1 MSLRKNLKRSYM
13 LGKAQKTKK
22 QRKKGRK
29 FVNDLN
35 KVDKFTKQ
43 KGDGKGKARAAASL
57 NRNAVRAGMAVT
69 GAKQAAGGAKAKL
82 KSKGKGVR
90 KALSSAH
97 KAAISRALKG
107 KKRIKRALKR

>member
-1 MSLRKNLKRSYM
+1 MALRKNLKQSYK
-13 LGKAQKTKK
+13 LGRAQKTKK

-29 FVNDLN
+29 FLSDLN
-35 KVDKFTKQ
+35 KVDKMFPS
-43 KGDGKGKARAAASL
+43 KGIRKAKAAAKA
-57 NRNAVRAGMAVT
+57 NRGAVRVGMAVT

-82 KSKGKGVR
+82 KTKGKGVR